1 MIWIDIDNPPQVQ
14 YLLPFKQAFEKRGYR
29 VALTARDYAI
39 TFDILRQR
47 GVEFSSCGKAF
58 GKSRARKVWGTLNR
72 TAALLARFARQRP
85 TFLISASRSAAL
97 AARLMNIPSFIFCDY
112 EFAELGSFRSLGSHL
127 VFPSVIGANTF
138 LSLGFTSD
146 HLIPFSGIKEHLS
159 FSNVNFEETE
169 PYQFNV
175 PDSGKTL
182 VLFRPPAVESHYH
195 APLSGDFASEVL
207 KYLSEQSNV
216 VVIFSPRYPWQVSML
231 DSQQWLNPPVM
242 LEDGIEFVSLLKGVD
257 AVVTSGGTMAREAAY
272 LGIPAFSI
280 FKGKK
285 CAVDNYLE
293 SLGKLVFIENKGQLN
308 KMSFRKKAPNEKPEN
323 GEMVLENLVTEILK
337 RASNAG

>member
-14 YLLPFKQAFEKRGYR
+14 YLLPFKQAFEKRGYQ

-85 TFLISASRSAAL
+85 TFLISASRSSAL

-112 EFAELGSFRSLGSHL
+112 EFAELGSFRSLGAHL
-127 VFPSVIGANTF
+127 VFPAVIGANTF

-159 FSNVNFEETE
+159 FSNVNFDETE
-169 PYQFNV
+169 PHEFNV
-175 PDSGKTL
+175 PDPGKTL
-182 VLFRPPAVESHYH
+182 VLFRPPAVESHYN
-195 APLSGDFASEVL
+195 APLSGDFAGEVL

-216 VVIFSPRYPWQVSML
+216 VVVFSPRYPWQVSML
-231 DSQQWLNPPVM
+231 DCQQWLNSPII

-280 FKGKK
+280 FKGQK
-285 CAVDNYLE
+285 CAVDKYLE

-308 KMSFRKKAPNEKPEN
+308 KLSFRTKAPFEKPVN
-323 GEMVLENLVTEILK
+323 GEMVLEHLVTEILK

>member
-14 YLLPFKQAFEKRGYR
+14 YLLPFKEAFEKRGYK

-47 GVEFSSCGKAF
+47 GVEFSSCGKGF
-58 GKSRARKVWGTLNR
+58 GKSRVRKVWGTLKR
-72 TAALLARFARQRP
+72 TAALLARFTRQRP
-85 TFLISASRSAAL
+85 TFLISASRSSAL

-112 EFAELGSFRSLGSHL
+112 EFAELSSFRSLGSHL

-138 LSLGFTSD
+138 LNLGFSSD
-146 HLIPFSGIKEHLS
+146 HLMPFNGIKEHLS
-159 FSNVNFEETE
+159 FSNVNFEKNE
-169 PYQFNV
+169 PYLFNV
-175 PDSGKTL
+175 RDPGKAL

-195 APLSGDFASEVL
+195 APLSDDFAGDVL
-207 KYLSEQSNV
+207 KYLSAQSNL

-231 DSQQWLNPPVM
+231 DSQQWSNPPVI
-242 LEDGIEFVSLLKGVD
+242 LAEGIEFVSLLKGVD

-280 FKGKK
+280 FKGQK
-285 CAVDNYLE
+285 CAVDKYLE
-293 SLGKLVFIENKGQLN
+293 SLGKLVFIENQEQLN
-308 KMSFRKKAPNEKPEN
+308 KMSFRKKAPFEKPEN
-323 GEMVLENLVTEILK
+323 GEMVLESLVTEILK
-337 RASNAG
+337 RARNAG